1 MVFKNRTRF
10 EVYNINYKNYNIEMR
25 KIFVAF
31 AAALLVTAGNAVSL
45 RQFQPRDNNELAPVE
60 DNQNNDNFDQR
71 PFSPQQNG
79 EEQPPKPR
87 KKKGPRPP
95 RRQDGEG
102 NFEQPQPG
110 NEGWNQE
117 GPSNE
122 EVKTFS

>member
-1 MVFKNRTRF
+1 
-10 EVYNINYKNYNIEMR
+10 MR

-102 NFEQPQPG
+102 NFEQPQTG